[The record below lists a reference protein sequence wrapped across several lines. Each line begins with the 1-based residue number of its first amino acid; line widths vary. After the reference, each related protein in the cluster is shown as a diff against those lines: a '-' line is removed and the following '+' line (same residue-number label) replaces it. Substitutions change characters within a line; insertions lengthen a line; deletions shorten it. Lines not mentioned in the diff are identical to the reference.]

1 MGHEGLVLYICGL
14 VVVTLQP
21 TERFFLIVLDLIIVN
36 ILNIILALAVSSKA
50 DTLFELK
57 EDGYTMNKVVNDYD
71 QYLIPALGGEAG
83 LDNKEKGLES
93 RDNLREGEEDDDEEL
108 TFSVS
113 DRNDE

>member
-1 MGHEGLVLYICGL
+1 
-14 VVVTLQP
+14 
-21 TERFFLIVLDLIIVN
+21 
-36 ILNIILALAVSSKA
+36 
-50 DTLFELK
+50 
-57 EDGYTMNKVVNDYD
+57 
-71 QYLIPALGGEAG
+71 LGGEAG